1 MQRRLAGL
9 VALAVPALV
18 ALAAL
23 AALAGPMV
31 SVASAAFPAGNGMLA
46 VAPLHGGGV
55 FVTDTRGGNAE
66 RVCPSAC
73 GRVTGPRWSPDGR
86 AIAFSTSTGIDL
98 IYSNGSCQSCSIAQ
112 SNDLAGVPAAGSHP
126 AYTANPSLVTY
137 VSSGALVQAGID
149 GLFKATILS
158 HGVSDAVWSGQGE
171 LAIVRSGR
179 VWAGR
184 PGHLRRISRGS
195 DPSWSPLGRRIAF
208 AHNGWVMVARLGHRA
223 RRLVRGGAPAWSPD
237 GKSIAF
243 IAKHHHVRITG
254 ASGGHNRPVG
264 GVQGR
269 SVDWEPVSA
278 TPPAGCIA
286 PPGSSVLASA
296 PGAVVTSDTAASPP
310 VDGGNRPTAY
320 MGCLTADGGER
331 LLQSF
336 TFSSYDYEQSVT
348 GAAAAGNYVALVNA
362 TTDPHYGGSSY
373 TVAVYDLRTGAQVP
387 DRGREM
393 ISCPDYEYTCSAQM
407 NQLAL
412 GSNGF
417 SAVHTLIQGGS
428 TCSTLSPSC
437 TVEQII
443 VHDSAG
449 VQTLDSATQPEPSAP
464 VLTGLRLSGDTLTW
478 EHAGTPESA
487 QLN

>member
-1 MQRRLAGL
+1 
-9 VALAVPALV
+9 
-18 ALAAL
+18 
-23 AALAGPMV
+23 MV

-243 IAKHHHVRITG
+243 IAKHHALRITG

-296 PGAVVTSDTAASPP
+296 PGAVVTVDTATAALTPGGLPATAS
-310 VDGGNRPTAY
+310 
-320 MGCLTADGGER
+320 MGCLRDDGSER
-331 LLQSF
+331 RLESF
-336 TFSSYDYEQSVT
+336 SFNNVDSDTSVSE
-348 GAAAAGNYVALVNA
+348 AAIAGNYAALINSA
-362 TTDPHYGGSSY
+362 SDPHYGGSQDSVAVFNLRSGGLVPQLGGESISCEVSY
-373 TVAVYDLRTGAQVP
+373 T
-387 DRGREM
+387 
-393 ISCPDYEYTCSAQM
+393 CYTQM

-428 TCSTLSPSC
+428 TCSTLSPNC

-443 VHDSAG
+443 VHGSAG